1 MAVFTINRELCE
13 VEYENINLENIDV
26 DVMEYI
32 WFKVRDR
39 FESPTDSIDIGFSE
53 IKKSIGRY
61 AKDSFILSVQRL
73 DGISIVTNQKSY
85 KPSQRYRLNFRVS
98 NDKKSF
104 SVELDKK
111 IFDLFNKPKSYN
123 EYHQNYVYKFNEKY
137 SKLLYK
143 FIIGYKLL
151 KGESIF
157 VESDVLMKIM
167 NIHSDNSLSKIQS
180 DVFKSS
186 VKKINDRTD
195 LNISLDKECVTYKD
209 QTEIVKYRVTINSW
223 RNDNME
229 GNDLKWKNKK
239 KRKSNE
245 SQRIDKWIEDI
256 KSEFDVND
264 YDETKIPMVVLRKYK
279 IDYPIYIDNKYTLID
294 THSYTYSDNPTN
306 TLIELNEWINDDILK
321 YEVRLENEYKKEY
334 QKMCLLSEEQ
344 LKQRGFI

>member
-32 WFKVRDR
+32 WVKVRDR

-61 AKDSFILSVQRL
+61 AKDSFISSVQRL
-73 DGISIVTNQKSY
+73 DGVSIVTNQKSY
-85 KPSQRYRLNFRVS
+85 NTSQQYRFNFRIS
-98 NDKKSF
+98 NNKKYF
-104 SVELDKK
+104 VVGLDKK
-111 IFDLFNKPKSYN
+111 VFELFNKPKSYN
-123 EYHQNYVYKFNEKY
+123 EYHQHYVYQFNEKY

-143 FIIGYKLL
+143 FMIGYKFL

-157 VESDVLMKIM
+157 VNSDVLMKIM
-167 NIHSDNSLSKIQS
+167 NVHSDNPLSKIQS

-186 VKKINDRTD
+186 VNKINDKTD
-195 LNISLDKECVTYKD
+195 LNISLDKECVIYKD
-209 QTEIVKYRVTINSW
+209 KSDVVKYRVTINSW
-223 RNDNME
+223 RNDDME

-256 KSEFDVND
+256 KSEFDVNE
-264 YDETKIPMVVLRKYK
+264 YDETKIPMVVLRKYN

-294 THSYTYSDNPTN
+294 AHSYPYSDNPTN
-306 TLIELNEWINDDILK
+306 TLIELNKWINDDNLK

-334 QKMCLLSEEQ
+334 QKMCLLSEDQ
-344 LKQRGFI
+344 LKQRGLI